1 MIVAVVFIF
10 FYLLLGFP
18 ILGVEW
24 IVAKFNPKAADI
36 SQLRMVQWAFRCVL
50 FLCGVKVE
58 VYGHEKVPKDE
69 AVLYVGN
76 HRGIFD
82 IIASYP
88 QCENLTGYIAKAS
101 VRKVPGLNL
110 WMKRLY
116 CLFMVREDVK
126 QSLKV
131 ILSAIDQINR
141 GISICVFPE
150 GTRNKDREHPDQLLP
165 FKEGTFKIAQKT
177 GCKIVP
183 MGIIGSDEIF
193 ENHKPWV
200 KKGKITIV
208 YGDPIDLKDLDKE
221 TEKRLGS
228 YCQKIVTDLVKEAMY
243 K

>member
-24 IVAKFNPKAADI
+24 IVAKFNQKAADI

-58 VYGHEKVPKDE
+58 VHGHEKVPKDE

-228 YCQKIVTDLVKEAMY
+228 YCQKIVTDLVKEAMN

>member
-1 MIVAVVFIF
+1 MIAAVVFIF

-24 IVAKFNPKAADI
+24 IVAKFNQKAADI

-58 VYGHEKVPKDE
+58 VNGHEKVPKDE

>member
-24 IVAKFNPKAADI
+24 IVAKFNQKAADI